1 MINAQRKS
9 KFQKVGKNESKN
21 LEVNEMKAKTLMKVK
36 NRGNLCHHELKGI
49 LGVQMKLQMDLKN

>member
-9 KFQKVGKNESKN
+9 KFQKVGKESRN
-21 LEVNEMKAKTLMKVK
+21 LEVKEVKAKTLMKVK